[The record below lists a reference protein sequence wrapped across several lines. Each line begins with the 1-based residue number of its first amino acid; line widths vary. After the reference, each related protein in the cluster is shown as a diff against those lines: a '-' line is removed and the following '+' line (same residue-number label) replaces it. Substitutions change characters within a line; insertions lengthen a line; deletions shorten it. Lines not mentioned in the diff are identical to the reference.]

1 MENNNYLFY
10 NYIEMGRKY
19 RGDKNLLKALKFY
32 KKAYSCPIGK
42 KDIDLI
48 LDLALL
54 YDELGFKDLAIKK
67 YEEALKID
75 NDFPNAYYGLGV
87 IYDEDGQY
95 DKAIELYRR
104 AIELNPSYDK
114 AYFFLA
120 NILDEKGLKEEAI
133 NNYKKVLEIN
143 PNDLWA
149 YANIGCILEEQCK
162 YNEALE
168 YLKKAL
174 EIDSNQYKVLFNMGV
189 VLNKLGCVQEAK
201 KYYKQSIENN
211 EYYPYS
217 YLNLALLYEDD
228 HLEECIKILSLGI
241 ENNPN
246 EAFLYYNRGCHYIK
260 AKEYKSAIK
269 DIKKSIELDDFFIEY
284 SRKDKD
290 ISEIWHEI

>member
-1 MENNNYLFY
+1 MRSNNYIFY

-19 RGDKNLLKALKFY
+19 REGNNLLKALKFY

-42 KDIDLI
+42 KDLDLI
-48 LDLALL
+48 LDIALI

-75 NDFPNAYYGLGV
+75 SEFANAYYGLGV
-87 IYDEDGQY
+87 IYDDEGEY
-95 DKAIELYRR
+95 DKALELYKK

-120 NILDEKGLKEEAI
+120 NILDEKGCKEEAI
-133 NNYKKVLEIN
+133 NNYKKVIEIN

-149 YANIGCILEEQCK
+149 YANIGCILEELCK

-168 YLKKAL
+168 YLEKAL
-174 EIDSNQYKVLFNMGV
+174 EIDCNQYKVLFNMGV
-189 VLNKLGCVQEAK
+189 VLNKLGRIEESKV
-201 KYYKQSIENN
+201 YYKKSIKNN

-217 YLNLALLYEDD
+217 YLNLALLYEEDD
-228 HLEECIKILSLGI
+228 LEECIKILSLGI
-241 ENNPN
+241 ENNPQQ
-246 EAFLYYNRGCHYIK
+246 AFLYYNRGCHYIK
-260 AKEYKSAIK
+260 AKEYNSAVK
-269 DIKKSIELDDFFIEY
+269 DIRRSIELDDFFIEY